1 MNISYEEAMRRI
13 AEREKKD
20 LEEYTEMLERMDLD
34 YERAMYQLKREK
46 KELQHRYCKET
57 RFPRDIYLYRGEGQI
72 LVVPLTQS
80 MFWYRRYLGVYCS
93 LNDSE
98 SAVKIGMK
106 VYKSMNKKFT

>member
-1 MNISYEEAMRRI
+1 MNITYEEAMRRI
-13 AEREKKD
+13 DEYEKYDTRGYKCC
-20 LEEYTEMLERMDLD
+20 R
-34 YERAMYQLKREK
+34 
-46 KELQHRYCKET
+46 ET
-57 RFPRDIYLYRGEGQI
+57 RFPFDIYLYRGEGQI

-98 SAVKIGMK
+98 SAVNIGMK

>member
-1 MNISYEEAMRRI
+1 MNITYEEAMRRI
-13 AEREKKD
+13 D
-20 LEEYTEMLERMDLD
+20 EYEQYDKGYKCCR
-34 YERAMYQLKREK
+34 
-46 KELQHRYCKET
+46 ET
-57 RFPRDIYLYRGEGQI
+57 RFPRDIDLYSGEGQI

-98 SAVKIGMK
+98 SAVNIGMK